1 MKSAGLY
8 KIASLALICSSAL
21 ASALR
26 PESYRLFPDPEGQ
39 YPRLGACPDDHSCIF
54 PPDLSQFLPGSYFDL
69 RVELHAY
76 DKNTS
81 NPAPE
86 AYSNF
91 KTTVRKDGGKWRD
104 VDDFFDYEETP
115 ALDNWNFEWVD
126 SIETSLSEDA
136 KPVDVAVTSRI
147 WRKLKFDKPGTYDV
161 SVQYGPKEG
170 YTVRYTVIEKKAKN
184 AILFI
189 ADGCNVGMITAAR
202 ALARKHT
209 SGKYHDLLSF
219 EKFDNLGHVI
229 THSVDG
235 LVTDSANSAS
245 SYATGHKGSVSALGV
260 YADSSADP
268 FDDPKVELIT
278 ELIRRR
284 QPGKAVG
291 VVSTAAGQD
300 ATPAA
305 FYTHTRERGQ
315 MAHIVDQIVHGVP
328 DWVDAVAPDVWL
340 AGGAEYFKGEDA
352 MNGTDYYSLMEDK
365 FGYQVVMNKK
375 DLNKYNGDDKLL
387 GAFRTGNLDVWMER
401 NIFVN
406 NTVGNGAA
414 PDLSGNDALGSD
426 QPGLEDM
433 TIKALEVLKKRGGK
447 DGFFLMSEAASV
459 DKQLHPL
466 DFSRAW
472 ADLIEMDVT
481 IGKTVEWLK
490 KNGEYEDTLIL
501 FTSDHSHA
509 FDVYGSVDQKYMAEH
524 FSNKDMRDS
533 IGLYAASGWPGYFD
547 NDNDGF
553 PDSWTPAI
561 TLAAGTNNFPDHYEA
576 FTLATTPRS
585 PASRDP
591 HGAYVGNKE
600 DSAGKY
606 GKGLVMNGNL
616 PVTSGQGVHSMADVF
631 IYSNGPGSDSFK
643 KTIENWNVFYGL
655 TEALDL
661 QRPTKDEKKHKHK
674 HDK

>member
-1 MKSAGLY
+1 MKLTSLY
-8 KIASLALICSSAL
+8 TIASLALAYSSTLVFAG
-21 ASALR
+21 R
-26 PESYRLFPDPEGQ
+26 PQSYKLNPDPEGQ
-39 YPRLGACPDDHSCIF
+39 YPRLGACPDEHSCVF
-54 PPDLSQFLPGSYFDL
+54 PPDLSQFIPGSYFDL

-76 DKNTS
+76 DTS
-81 NPAPE
+81 FTNKTVEPYE
-86 AYSNF
+86 NF
-91 KTTVRKDGGKWRD
+91 KTTVRRNNGPWVD
-104 VDDFFDYEETP
+104 VDQFFNFEETP
-115 ALDNWNFEWVD
+115 ALENWDFEWANT
-126 SIETSLSEDA
+126 IESVVSDDVA
-136 KPVDVAVTSRI
+136 PVPVAVTSRI

-170 YTVRYTVIEKKAKN
+170 YTVRYTVIEPKKPKKKAKN

-189 ADGCNVGMITAAR
+189 ADGCNIGMITAAR

-219 EKFDNLGHVI
+219 EHFDNLGHVL
-229 THSVDG
+229 TNSVDG

-245 SYATGHKGSVSALGV
+245 AYATGHKGSVSALGV
-260 YADSSADP
+260 YADSSKDP

-291 VVSTAAGQD
+291 VVTTAAGQD

-305 FYTHTRERGQ
+305 FYTHTRERGES
-315 MAHIVDQIVHGVP
+315 AHIVDQLVHGVP
-328 DWVDAVAPDVWL
+328 DWVDAVVPDVWL
-340 AGGAEYFKGEDA
+340 AGGAEYFKGEEA
-352 MNGTDYYSLMEDK
+352 LNQTNYYDLLEK
-365 FGYQVVMNKK
+365 EFGYQIVLNKK
-375 DLNKYNGDDKLL
+375 DLNNYHDNDKLL

-401 NIFVN
+401 NIFNN

-414 PDLSGNDALGSD
+414 PDLSGNDALGID

-459 DKQLHPL
+459 DKKLHPL
-466 DFSRAW
+466 DFNRAW

-481 IGKTVEWLK
+481 IQKTVDWLK
-490 KNGEYEDTLIL
+490 KNDEFEDTLII
-501 FTSDHSHA
+501 FTADHSHA
-509 FDVYGSVDQKYMAEH
+509 FDVFGSVDQKYMAEH
-524 FSNKDMRDS
+524 DSNKDMRNS

-553 PDSWTPAI
+553 PDNWNPKI
-561 TLAAGTNNFPDHYEA
+561 TLAAGTNNYPDHYEA
-576 FTLATTPRS
+576 FALSSTGPREPS
-585 PASRDP
+585 VSDGHNGYIA
-591 HGAYVGNKE
+591 NKK
-600 DSAGKY
+600 DQAGKY
-606 GKGLVMNGNL
+606 GKGLHYNGNL
-616 PVTSGQGVHSMADVF
+616 PIGNDQGVHSMADVF
-631 IYSNGPGSDSFK
+631 IYSNGPGSDNFK

-661 QRPTKDEKKHKHK
+661 QRPSKHEK
-674 HDK
+674 